1 MSVRQYISGN
11 IRNKADFFVTYIP
24 HNSGKIKTQIH
35 SKTSVLHGSKLQDVC
50 KTALSDL
57 HINHGQLKVID
68 NGGQYF
74 VLQARIES
82 AVKSAH
88 PKLDRESL
96 GDFKKH
102 AQYKSDRERFRRS
115 RLYLP
120 GNQAKLMLNAGIHQ
134 PDAIILDLEDSVV
147 RSEKDSARL
156 IVRNALRHL
165 NFFGAERMVRINQGG
180 TGLKDLEAVIPHN
193 VHLILVPKVEEESQ
207 LTEVEEKIQ
216 SVCKNCNRK
225 EPVYLMP
232 ILESAT
238 GILNSLEIAKASKN
252 NVAIAI
258 GLEDYT
264 ADIGVERTNK
274 GRESLFARSQVVNAA
289 RSAGI
294 QAIDT
299 VFSDVNDEDALRES
313 VREAKELQEGINK
326 LKDIKAEIKSI
337 KAHPAS
343 QYNPGWNLAIDL
355 NNMIIICE
363 AVARA
368 ALKRQESRGAHTRLD
383 YPEEKEEG
391 LTFNSIIKK
400 AEDGSMSTHKEQRET
415 PPEQLSKIAYA
426 ELEELENA

>member
-24 HNSGKIKTQIH
+24 YDSGKIKTQIH

-50 KTALSDL
+50 NTALSDL

-88 PKLDRESL
+88 SKLDRESL

-313 VREAKELQEGINK
+313 VREAKELGFDGKGCIHPRQ
-326 LKDIKAEIKSI
+326 IKPIHDEFS
-337 KAHPAS
+337 PT
-343 QYNPGWNLAIDL
+343 
-355 NNMIIICE
+355 
-363 AVARA
+363 
-368 ALKRQESRGAHTRLD
+368 ES
-383 YPEEKEEG
+383 E
-391 LTFNSIIKK
+391 IKK
-400 AEDGSMSTHKEQRET
+400 AKIIVMAFHQAEAKGLGVVSLGSKMIDPPVVKRAQNTISLAVSMSLIPKNWKQ
-415 PPEQLSKIAYA
+415 K
-426 ELEELENA
+426 

>member
-1 MSVRQYISGN
+1 M
-11 IRNKADFFVTYIP
+11 NKADFFVTYIP
-24 HNSGKIKTQIH
+24 HDSGKIKIQIH

-50 KTALSDL
+50 NTALSDL

-313 VREAKELQEGINK
+313 VREAKELGFDGKGCIHPRQ
-326 LKDIKAEIKSI
+326 IKPIHDEFS
-337 KAHPAS
+337 PT
-343 QYNPGWNLAIDL
+343 
-355 NNMIIICE
+355 
-363 AVARA
+363 
-368 ALKRQESRGAHTRLD
+368 ES
-383 YPEEKEEG
+383 E
-391 LTFNSIIKK
+391 IKK
-400 AEDGSMSTHKEQRET
+400 AKIIVMAFHQAEAKGLGVVSLGSKMIDPPVVKRAQNTISLAVSMSLIPKNWKQ
-415 PPEQLSKIAYA
+415 K
-426 ELEELENA
+426 